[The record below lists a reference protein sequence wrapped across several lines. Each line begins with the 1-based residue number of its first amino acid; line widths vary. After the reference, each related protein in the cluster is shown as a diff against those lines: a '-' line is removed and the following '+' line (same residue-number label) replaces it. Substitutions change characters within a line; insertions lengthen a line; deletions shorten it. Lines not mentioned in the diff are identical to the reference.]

1 MKSYLIIFL
10 NILLISGA
18 QAQSVSNIVAETSK
32 DIVKINYDLNGT
44 DGAKYYVNLYY
55 SIDGGMNFN
64 GPLRHVSG
72 DVQSEVISGKSKT
85 IDWEIFK
92 ELNYQNEPI
101 QFKIEALPNVRKAKL
116 TSGTYGKITITNA
129 TYEGDN
135 LIIDFEFLPEIEKE
149 SDVIYLHRPPYITL
163 QNGEQVFPSKISF
176 GSGSEDDINSVTRVD
191 TQVINKVPVKG
202 KITFKTNST
211 DSIIPSLWFL
221 LLQDY
226 KKASY
231 IIRDIP
237 ISK

>member
-129 TYEGDN
+129 TYEGD
-135 LIIDFEFLPEIEKE
+135 
-149 SDVIYLHRPPYITL
+149 
-163 QNGEQVFPSKISF
+163 
-176 GSGSEDDINSVTRVD
+176 
-191 TQVINKVPVKG
+191 
-202 KITFKTNST
+202 
-211 DSIIPSLWFL
+211 
-221 LLQDY
+221 
-226 KKASY
+226 
-231 IIRDIP
+231 
-237 ISK
+237 